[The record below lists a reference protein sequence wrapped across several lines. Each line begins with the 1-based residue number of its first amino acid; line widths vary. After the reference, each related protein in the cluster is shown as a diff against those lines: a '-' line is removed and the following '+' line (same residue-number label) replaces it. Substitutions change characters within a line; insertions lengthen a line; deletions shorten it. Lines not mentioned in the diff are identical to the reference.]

1 MKQGTEGRG
10 KEIYD
15 PASDA
20 WYWLDSVDGGRKAV
34 GKDVYQESLA
44 GEWGDATNDAGERIG
59 KWVRYDADG
68 HMVKGW
74 QTNDAGTY
82 YFDMTYGTM
91 AKGNTTID
99 GVPCSFD
106 QTTGIGADCQW
117 IEIDG
122 VKYWYE
128 GGRRQGLEGRGKE
141 IYDPASDA
149 WYWLDSVDQGKMAV
163 SKDVYQES
171 SGGKWVRYD
180 ENGHMVKGWNEQ
192 NGNRYYFDPVTGAM
206 AKGTVEIDG
215 AAYAFDETTGVLCGY
230 GVKTYGLGVTYHSQS
245 DIEQYMASS
254 GITDALIS
262 GTTTMASDPVL
273 SAPYA
278 AGKVS
283 DESIGQALAM
293 LNQIR
298 YIAGLDAGVTL
309 NDTYTQMAQTGSML
323 NAANNQLSHYPSR
336 PSGMSDELYELGYSG
351 TSSSNIAMTSWRS
364 SLLKSLMMWMD
375 DSDSSNIDRLGHRRW
390 IMNPTMQQTGFGYA
404 VSNSGAAYSSVY
416 VFDYDRHNM
425 DVTGVAWPAMVM
437 PKRYFDS
444 SSAWSYSYG
453 SSLNGNVSV
462 KLQCLTTGRERTWNF
477 SSAASDGYF
486 NVDNGGYGQKGCVI
500 FKPDSISIQAGEDYE
515 VTITQDAAV
524 IADYTVHFF

>member
-1 MKQGTEGRG
+1 
-10 KEIYD
+10 
-15 PASDA
+15 
-20 WYWLDSVDGGRKAV
+20 
-34 GKDVYQESLA
+34 
-44 GEWGDATNDAGERIG
+44 
-59 KWVRYDADG
+59 
-68 HMVKGW
+68 
-74 QTNDAGTY
+74 
-82 YFDMTYGTM
+82 
-91 AKGNTTID
+91 
-99 GVPCSFD
+99 
-106 QTTGIGADCQW
+106 
-117 IEIDG
+117 

-283 DESIGQALAM
+283 DESLGQALAM

-390 IMNPTMQQTGFGYA
+390 ILNPTMQQTGFGYA

-416 VFDYDRHNM
+416 VFDYDYHNT
-425 DVTGVAWPAMVM
+425 DVTGVAWPATEM
-437 PKRYFDS
+437 PKRYFES

-453 SSLNGNVSV
+453 SSLNGNVNV

-500 FKPDSISIQAGEDYE
+500 FKPDSISIQAGENYE
-515 VTITQDAAV
+515 VTITQDGTV